1 LARKNQ
7 HPEPKDAQ
15 RQKLADDVAVFLRKG
30 GTIEKIE
37 SGVSGVDL
45 AKPGAK
51 SIKLGKP
58 K

>member
-1 LARKNQ
+1 MPKKNQ

-15 RQKLADDVAVFLRKG
+15 RQKLADDVEVFLRKG
-30 GTIEKIE
+30 GTIEKID
-37 SGVSGVDL
+37 SGVSGVNL
-45 AKPGAK
+45 AKPGTK